1 MWCFQTSY
9 ITARQP
15 FCSLYNSP
23 CMCLF
28 DTDVRWRK
36 WKKNKFSFKQEKST
50 LDTKN
55 SYSEA
60 CIFRVFYNVLYI
72 KGYSLIISFFHL
84 NNLIVHVFAFLCCFI
99 LQLPN
104 SFPNCNNWKVCFN
117 VPWQEKKKMV
127 GLEFVLFALLF
138 GALTRAE
145 KADCSSEH
153 DKTEQPQFH

>member
-1 MWCFQTSY
+1 MLSNLLHNCTAAILFTVQQSLHVFVWHWCQ
-9 ITARQP
+9 
-15 FCSLYNSP
+15 
-23 CMCLF
+23 M
-28 DTDVRWRK
+28 
-36 WKKNKFSFKQEKST
+36 KKMKKKISSVLSRN
-50 LDTKN
+50 TKN

-84 NNLIVHVFAFLCCFI
+84 NNLIMHVFAFLCCFI

-104 SFPNCNNWKVCFN
+104 SFPNCNNWKVCFS

-127 GLEFVLFALLF
+127 GLEFVLFVLLF

-153 DKTEQPQFH
+153 DKNEQPQFH

>member
-1 MWCFQTSY
+1 MSDEE
-9 ITARQP
+9 
-15 FCSLYNSP
+15 NE
-23 CMCLF
+23 
-28 DTDVRWRK
+28 
-36 WKKNKFSFKQEKST
+36 KKNKFSFKQEKST

-104 SFPNCNNWKVCFN
+104 SFPNCNN
-117 VPWQEKKKMV
+117 
-127 GLEFVLFALLF
+127 
-138 GALTRAE
+138 
-145 KADCSSEH
+145 
-153 DKTEQPQFH
+153 

>member
-1 MWCFQTSY
+1 MLSNLLHNCTAAILFTVQQSLHVFVWHWCQ
-9 ITARQP
+9 
-15 FCSLYNSP
+15 
-23 CMCLF
+23 M
-28 DTDVRWRK
+28 K
-36 WKKNKFSFKQEKST
+36 KMKKKNKFSFKQEKST

-84 NNLIVHVFAFLCCFI
+84 NNLIMHVFAFLCCFI

-117 VPWQEKKKMV
+117 VPWQEKKMMV

-145 KADCSSEH
+145 KTDCSSEH